1 MFVDS
6 SRSIGKNAGKRLRQR
21 GNLIRREERGER
33 REERE
38 PLKTGLSARIRALS
52 TGKTALLIGGALALL
67 LAVGVLD
74 IQELFQRALLKAH
87 TAGAAGALI
96 LFALY
101 IVFSLLMF
109 PALFLTIGAGTIF
122 DLFKGSVLASFG
134 AAAAEGWKIVFLTRL
149 SPVFPFNVQNY
160 LYGLSGVSFRDYL
173 LASWAGMIPGTIMYA
188 YIGSLAADFA
198 SLGGEERVRTPFEW
212 ALTIACF
219 AATAGLAVYVARYT
233 SLDVDVFFGDAS
245 FENGFT
251 ITVRGKKLRLK
262 KAIIADAIR
271 RAAGEWNIRRLTPVV
286 AGLLARWLKFQ
297 RLDAMPLDAGTFF

>member
-21 GNLIRREERGER
+21 GNLIR

-122 DLFKGSVLASFG
+122 GLFKGSVLASFG
-134 AAAAEGWKIVFLTRL
+134 AAAGASAAFLAGRYLTRERISRRFGHNETFRLIDEAVAAEGWKIVFLTRL

-212 ALTIACF
+212 ALTVACF
-219 AATAGLAVYVARYT
+219 AATAGLAVYVARI
-233 SLDVDVFFGDAS
+233 A
-245 FENGFT
+245 
-251 ITVRGKKLRLK
+251 RKALK
-262 KAIIADAIR
+262 KRIPPS
-271 RAAGEWNIRRLTPVV
+271 GQSEECTP
-286 AGLLARWLKFQ
+286 
-297 RLDAMPLDAGTFF
+297 